1 MTVLAGLGSTSTTTV
16 DFGHTGEGQALGWV
30 IVILGLVVTA
40 SVLVWPVWHG
50 ADVRRGVGRWRP
62 LDVLS
67 VLPPFSFFRVL
78 NRLSNHGHVKT
89 LIQRRRVW
97 EVDQAAQRAAAALD
111 PLARPAVGHA
121 GWVPL
126 GYGPDGHMLG
136 STGHTL
142 VVGPTGCGKTFNVL
156 APVGFRWTTAPMI
169 VISTK
174 TDLAGMLAAARS
186 RLQPVWGWDPTGRAG
201 LASVPGVAPVRWDPV
216 SEVTTPDDAIYLAD
230 QMIRASGV
238 GSGDN
243 GAYWAAQGGILLS
256 ALLWAAKRSDA
267 STGWVLDQAYAGAE
281 GWADLLDTLGD
292 TPALA
297 GPLAGLVTSAAGDGG
312 RRVDSTAGTVQAAL
326 AAYRLSA
333 LRDSPLPAVTLDAW
347 ADQAACL
354 FVACPMDQAST
365 LAPVVVGLVSAAVAA
380 QRRRHHGDALV
391 LIDELP
397 NIAPLP
403 DLPGWL
409 AELRSWGVTIVGAAQ
424 SWGQLTKWGPSRQAI
439 EQAWPWLALFNGIT
453 DTALLHE
460 ISKARGD
467 QLVTRQVFTT
477 GTSSQWHPGGGS
489 GGRHSGTSQQHAWEP
504 LLRPE
509 NVVGTL
515 HPGQVRL
522 VNGRLPCEVLQ
533 TEPVSRPLA
542 AWQTK
547 EKAQR
552 ERSAIN

>member
-1 MTVLAGLGSTSTTTV
+1 MIALAVVRSTTTTTV
-16 DFGHTGEGQALGWV
+16 DFGKTGEGQAIGWV
-30 IVILGLVVTA
+30 IILLSLAVAA
-40 SVLVWPVWHG
+40 SVVAWPLWHG
-50 ADVRRGVGRWRP
+50 VDVRHGVARWRVW
-62 LDVLS
+62 DVIS
-67 VLPPFSFFRVL
+67 ILPPFSFFRVL
-78 NRLSNHGHVKT
+78 NRWSGRRVIKT
-89 LIQRRRVW
+89 QIQRR
-97 EVDQAAQRAAAALD
+97 QAWDAHQASQQVAVARD
-111 PLARPAVGHA
+111 PLARPALGHA

-126 GYGPDGHMLG
+126 GYGPSGHMLG

-201 LASVPGVAPVRWDPV
+201 LASVPGVTPVRWDPV
-216 SEVTTPDDAIYLAD
+216 SEVATPDDAIYLAD

-238 GSGDN
+238 GTGDN
-243 GAYWAAQGGILLS
+243 GAYWSAQGGVLLS
-256 ALLWAAKRSDA
+256 ALLWAARRSEQ

-281 GWADLLDTLGD
+281 GWADLLDTLAD

-326 AAYRLSA
+326 ASYRLSA
-333 LRDSPLPAVTLDAW
+333 LRQSPLPAVTLDGW

-354 FVACPMDQAST
+354 FVACPMDQAPT
-365 LAPVVVGLVSAAVAA
+365 LAPVVVGLISAAVAA
-380 QRRRHHGDALV
+380 QRRRHNGDALV

-409 AELRSWGVTIVGAAQ
+409 TELRSWGVTIVGAAQ
-424 SWGQLTKWGPSRQAI
+424 SWGQLTKWGPSRHAI

-453 DTALLHE
+453 DTDLVYE

-467 QLVTRQVFTT
+467 QLVTRQVFNT
-477 GTSSQWHPGGGS
+477 GTSSQWHAGGGG
-489 GGRHSGTSQQHAWEP
+489 GGRHSGTSQQHSWEP

-547 EKAQR
+547 ENAQQ